1 MNEQTNIAKAL
12 VAAQKQ
18 FAPALKTSTNPHF
31 KSRYADLAA
40 CIEAVIDALNSHGIA
55 LVQKPHLC
63 ESGVTVETVFVH
75 ESGEQLSGGIFH
87 TPAQK
92 NDPQGYGSA
101 MTYARRYSL
110 MAACGIAP
118 EDDDG
123 NYASRP
129 REQARPAP
137 TLAKPAAQ
145 ETAKAKCW
153 NLVKDKVASDLFKY
167 RELLAKMQ
175 LIGEDT
181 KLSDVTEEQWTTI
194 HGQLSAFYAQ

>member
-1 MNEQTNIAKAL
+1 MNEQTNIAKAF

-31 KSRYADLAA
+31 KSKYADLAS
-40 CIEAVIDALNSHGIA
+40 CVEAVIDALNSHGIA
-55 LVQKPHLC
+55 LLQKPHLC
-63 ESGVTVETVFVH
+63 ESGVTIETVFVH
-75 ESGEQLSGGIFH
+75 ESGEQLSGGVFH

-123 NYASRP
+123 NSASRP
-129 REQARPAP
+129 RETVKPVSM
-137 TLAKPAAQ
+137 AKPAS
-145 ETAKAKCW
+145 AKTRCWEIVAK
-153 NLVKDKVASDLFKY
+153 NVAGLTKEGYKSALVSMSLIDESTDLS
-167 RELLAKMQ
+167 A
-175 LIGEDT
+175 
-181 KLSDVTEEQWTTI
+181 VTEAQWTAI
-194 HGQLSAFYAQ
+194 YAQLAEFYK

>member
-1 MNEQTNIAKAL
+1 MNEQNNIAKAF

-31 KSRYADLAA
+31 KSKYADLAS
-40 CIEAVIDALNSHGIA
+40 CVEAVIDALNSHGIA
-55 LVQKPHLC
+55 LLQKPHLC
-63 ESGVTVETVFVH
+63 ESGVTIETVFVH
-75 ESGEQLSGGIFH
+75 ESGEQLSGGVFH

-123 NYASRP
+123 NSASRP
-129 REQARPAP
+129 RETVKPVSM
-137 TLAKPAAQ
+137 AKPAS
-145 ETAKAKCW
+145 AKTRCWEIVAK
-153 NLVKDKVASDLFKY
+153 NVAGLTKEGYKSALVSMSLIDESTDLS
-167 RELLAKMQ
+167 A
-175 LIGEDT
+175 
-181 KLSDVTEEQWTTI
+181 VTEAQWTAI
-194 HGQLSAFYAQ
+194 YAQLAEFYK

>member
-31 KSRYADLAA
+31 KSRYCSLDA
-40 CIEAVIDALNSHGIA
+40 CIEAVIDALNSSGIA
-55 LVQKPHLC
+55 LIQKPHLC
-63 ESGVTVETVFVH
+63 ESGVTIETVFIH
-75 ESGEQLSGGIFH
+75 ESGEQISGGIFH

-129 REQARPAP
+129 REQAKPAP